1 MQLKAVMELQC
12 IAELEYGPVWDVPK
26 VTFPPVVELC
36 QGLQEVLVPGLSCFR
51 SHRQS
56 LWHTPVMRLWCFSV
70 SNILERYC
78 NGSENL
84 AV

>member
-1 MQLKAVMELQC
+1 MELQC
-12 IAELEYGPVWDVPK
+12 IAELEYGPVWDVFK
-26 VTFPPVVELC
+26 VTFLQLLNCARGCRKYRSQLCPVSAHT
-36 QGLQEVLVPGLSCFR
+36 G
-51 SHRQS
+51 S
-56 LWHTPVMRLWCFSV
+56 LYGTPVMRLWCFSV